1 MATVEYL
8 KNPVQNTLNVGTNN
22 SGQVSAVNIALSG
35 GSSNPYIS
43 VGQNDN
49 TGSQGYDETGVFLGM
64 DSGTFKLSLKIVKV
78 II

>member
-1 MATVEYL
+1 MVKFRA
-8 KNPVQNTLNVGTNN
+8 
-22 SGQVSAVNIALSG
+22 NITLSG

-64 DSGTFKLSLKIVKV
+64 DSGTDKLSLKSEGNHLKWDELT
-78 II
+78 